1 MKVDLDQIE
10 QDFTTLDA
18 LAHYVARHLE
28 DAASDDH
35 VARRRF
41 GRLVGLLA
49 ERAEQCSPIA
59 SASSP
64 PSSNRARVLS
74 SRATASCCCRR
85 MRIVSVL
92 MSQPIPNITANVSR

>member
-1 MKVDLDQIE
+1 MNADTNRPRLE
-10 QDFTTLDA
+10 QDYATFDC

-49 ERAEQCSPIA
+49 EHAERFTD
-59 SASSP
+59 P
-64 PSSNRARVLS
+64 PTR
-74 SRATASCCCRR
+74 
-85 MRIVSVL
+85 
-92 MSQPIPNITANVSR
+92 

>member
-1 MKVDLDQIE
+1 MMGAIDQLE
-10 QDFTTLDA
+10 QDLTALDA

-49 ERAEQCSPIA
+49 DHSERCSA
-59 SASSP
+59 RVASS
-64 PSSNRARVLS
+64 LS
-74 SRATASCCCRR
+74 HTD
-85 MRIVSVL
+85 
-92 MSQPIPNITANVSR
+92 